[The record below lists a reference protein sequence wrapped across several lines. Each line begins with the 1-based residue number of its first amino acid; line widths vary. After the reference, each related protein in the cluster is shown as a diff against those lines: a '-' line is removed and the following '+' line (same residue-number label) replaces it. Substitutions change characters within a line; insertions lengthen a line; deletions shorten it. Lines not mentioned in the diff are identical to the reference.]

1 MSSTVVLPA
10 GTYPVGTRVLGPAN
24 VPVGTSEI
32 ELSLDGAAM
41 TDPALHVAITLDLS
55 LDSGV
60 TWNNPH
66 PQADPFPV
74 GMTLDGGAKNRQGGA
89 LARYTIGTFLPDSTN
104 PNRRVRATV
113 VISGT
118 PLTTSGTLSL
128 T

>member
-1 MSSTVVLPA
+1 MASSVVLAP
-10 GTYPVGTRVLGPAN
+10 GTYAIGTRTLGPAN
-24 VPVGTSEI
+24 VPLGVTAI
-32 ELSLDGAAM
+32 ELALDGAAM

-55 LDSGV
+55 LDGGA
-60 TWNNPH
+60 TWNDPH
-66 PQADPFPV
+66 PAVDPFPV
-74 GMTLDGGAKNRQGGA
+74 GMTLDGGAKNRQGDP
-89 LARYTIGTFLPDSTN
+89 LAAYTIGTSLPDPTN